1 MYVRDSNANTD
12 VIFEVK
18 KKKQLFFSHLDGD
31 IMYVLMYA
39 TCAS

>member
-12 VIFEVK
+12 VIFEV